1 MESSDSGIVSD
12 SDGES
17 IDSEDYGR
25 KFQDLMR
32 EIMVRKNDVVWS
44 RLYRKLPCYN
54 IVPPTGEIS
63 VVATGPGEGVKNII
77 LGPTSPSKKV
87 EWKKNKNSEGKFAPF
102 GEWTKRH
109 PRAYGLGTSMYECDP
124 VANTTTGDPI
134 ADVYAVVAGENSCIL
149 ALADGVNWG
158 ESARLAARCA
168 IAGCL
173 QYLSENLHK
182 ATTTHDVMVSLLN
195 GFHQAQ
201 DCIMQHNATM
211 TTLCVAV
218 VCKLESSDRWGLCVV
233 NVGDSLAFTYRRDKG
248 VQEVTVGSHCEN
260 EERDMRCPG
269 GSLGLVDGYNPDLR
283 NLTFSYTA
291 VDSGD
296 IVFLTSDGVSDNFDP
311 VVLHCGHCET
321 PELIRSKS
329 LDTTLDGIQRSAHR
343 TAEKDLHISRS
354 DDHIT
359 DSQRYDVPMM
369 RHKKMLDLMTEVIQQ
384 EGLEDSISASDVCAK
399 LLFHVW
405 RCTENKRTFMED
417 VHREDHKVQE
427 LRRQLRTARNKE
439 ITRQMRELPGKLD
452 HAAVVAFEV
461 GHFSSNP
468 MRLLQSNGMP
478 SGSQRGSFM
487 SRISELVRGVSGRL
501 SDNDKFETDSA
512 DCHSFQELYP
522 LFGISKE

>member
-1 MESSDSGIVSD
+1 M
-12 SDGES
+12 
-17 IDSEDYGR
+17 
-25 KFQDLMR
+25 
-32 EIMVRKNDVVWS
+32 
-44 RLYRKLPCYN
+44 LPCHN
-54 IVPPTGEIS
+54 IVPPTGEMS
-63 VVATGPGEGVKNII
+63 VVATGPGEGVKNIS
-77 LGPTSPSKKV
+77 LEPGSPSKKV
-87 EWKKNKNSEGKFAPF
+87 EWKTNKNSERFAPF

-109 PRAYGLGTSMYECDP
+109 PRAYGIGTSMYECDP
-124 VANTTTGDPI
+124 VANIIMGDPI

-158 ESARLAARCA
+158 ELPRLTARCA

-173 QYLSENLHK
+173 QYLSEKLHK
-182 ATTTHDVMVSLLN
+182 ATTTHAVMDSLLN
-195 GFHQAQ
+195 GFYQAQ
-201 DCIMQHNATM
+201 NCIMQHNATM

-233 NVGDSLAFTYRRDKG
+233 NVGDSLAFTYRQDKG

-369 RHKKMLDLMTEVIQQ
+369 RHKKMLDLMTEV
-384 EGLEDSISASDVCAK
+384 CAHCGTDLICPRLGFAEP
-399 LLFHVW
+399 LLIIILP
-405 RCTENKRTFMED
+405 TKPLM
-417 VHREDHKVQE
+417 
-427 LRRQLRTARNKE
+427 LR
-439 ITRQMRELPGKLD
+439 
-452 HAAVVAFEV
+452 
-461 GHFSSNP
+461 
-468 MRLLQSNGMP
+468 
-478 SGSQRGSFM
+478 
-487 SRISELVRGVSGRL
+487 
-501 SDNDKFETDSA
+501 
-512 DCHSFQELYP
+512 
-522 LFGISKE
+522 